1 MICNS
6 GGMADYTLPDLP
18 YDYAAL
24 EPAITGTFDAFRT
37 RLTTA
42 TSTVPRVTS
51 GYLDWRA

>member
-1 MICNS
+1 M
-6 GGMADYTLPDLP
+6 PDLP

-24 EPAITGTFDAFRT
+24 EPAINGTLDAFRT
-37 RLTTA
+37 QLT